1 VWGKFVVDKNPKW
14 PQNGGK
20 KKLLQKVISDTEA
33 RQLLG
38 RVGESLELRD
48 EVRANMKA
56 FVLSKVYSENAG
68 VTCGQARASRRH
80 KMKKKK
86 STIRLP
92 PDNDTL
98 DQRLERTNYITYCQI
113 HYNLLEHPS
122 PIGHGWELMN
132 GKCRPVRHTQPPL
145 PHQLTPRDC
154 TDDSI
159 DDSSS
164 DGDSDISEST
174 DNDE

>member
-1 VWGKFVVDKNPKW
+1 
-14 PQNGGK
+14 
-20 KKLLQKVISDTEA
+20 
-33 RQLLG
+33 
-38 RVGESLELRD
+38 
-48 EVRANMKA
+48 MK
-56 FVLSKVYSENAG
+56 
-68 VTCGQARASRRH
+68 T
-80 KMKKKK
+80 K

-98 DQRLERTNYITYCQI
+98 DQHLEKTNYITYCQI

-122 PIGHGWELMN
+122 PIGHGWERMN
-132 GKCRPVRHTQPPL
+132 GKCRPIRHTQPPL

-164 DGDSDISEST
+164 DSDSGISEST
-174 DNDE
+174 DSDE